1 MTNCN
6 DYLDHI
12 ESIFEQA
19 NEKYKNNTEDE
30 INTMYK
36 KEEKEYLT
44 HDVEKKFDNLLKEFN
59 DVEGIDFCAKLT
71 EAKFENNGNMAIGLN
86 FALVNYLKEQQK
98 PTSVPATPQKST
110 LMNSTA
116 SSRAQAKQNGG
127 NILSRV
133 SASPLVHA
141 GLSWYSVWVITTIAV
156 CPPLAAN
163 LMLIPAITLTI
174 RAFFASIPD
183 SNRPM
188 TDSERAY
195 RLETRAGGGPKDE
208 KDICKD
214 IDEMINVLPEDIK
227 QIIDKQVAET
237 QGTKPE
243 LITAADT
250 SSMEAIRRGAAEI
263 RAKEAAEGGRRKTRR
278 NKRKG
283 GRKTKKSKTTRK
295 SKRTKKRKTT
305 KRKTTKRKTTKR
317 RRR

>member
-12 ESIFEQA
+12 ESVFKQA
-19 NEKYKNNTEDE
+19 NEKYKNNTEEE

-36 KEEKEYLT
+36 KEEKNYLT
-44 HDVEKKFDNLLKEFN
+44 PNIKEKFDKILSNSFN
-59 DVEGIDFCAKLT
+59 DVEGIDFCAKLI
-71 EAKFENNGNMAIGLN
+71 EAKFENNGDMAIGLN

-98 PTSVPATPQKST
+98 PTSVPAIPHKST

-116 SSRAQAKQNGG
+116 SSRAKNQNGG
-127 NILSRV
+127 NIVSRV

-141 GLSWYSVWVITTIAV
+141 GLSWYSVWVITTIAM

-183 SNRPM
+183 SKRPM
-188 TDSERAY
+188 TDNEIAY
-195 RLETRAGGGPKDE
+195 RQETRVGGGPKDE

-214 IDEMINVLPEDIK
+214 IDKMINVLPEHIK
-227 QIIDKQVAET
+227 QTIDKQVAKT
-237 QGTKPE
+237 QDTKPE

-250 SSMEAIRRGAAEI
+250 TSMEAIRRGAAEI
-263 RAKEAAEGGRRKTRR
+263 RAKEAAKGGRRKTRR
-278 NKRKG
+278 DKRKG
-283 GRKTKKSKTTRK
+283 GRKTRKSKKSRKSKTTRK
-295 SKRTKKRKTT
+295 SKRTRKT
-305 KRKTTKRKTTKR
+305 KKRKTTKR

>member
-12 ESIFEQA
+12 ESVFEQA
-19 NEKYKNNTEDE
+19 NEKYKNNTEEE

-44 HDVEKKFDNLLKEFN
+44 AEVKIKFRELLDEFN

-71 EAKFENNGNMAIGLN
+71 EAKFENNVNMAIGLN

-98 PTSVPATPQKST
+98 PTSVPVTPQKST

-116 SSRAQAKQNGG
+116 SSRAQAKKQNGG

-141 GLSWYSVWVITTIAV
+141 GLSWYSVWVITTIALF
-156 CPPLAAN
+156 PPLAAN

-183 SNRPM
+183 SNRPT
-188 TDSERAY
+188 TDTERNY
-195 RLETRAGGGPKDE
+195 YLETREGGGPKDE

-214 IDEMINVLPEDIK
+214 IDKMINVLPEHIK
-227 QIIDKQVAET
+227 QTIDKQVAET

-250 SSMEAIRRGAAEI
+250 TSMEAIRRRAAEI
-263 RAKEAAEGGRRKTRR
+263 RAKGGRRKTRR
-278 NKRKG
+278 DKRKG

-295 SKRTKKRKTT
+295 SKRTK
-305 KRKTTKRKTTKR
+305 RKTTKR